1 LSYKL
6 LKASL
11 GDRESIGARSG
22 SVENVDSGRSRRRA
36 LGSFGVMIGKHHSGF
51 GDDGTLAI
59 VDRPRRSTDRDLGEE
74 ITGEEKHG
82 C

>member
-1 LSYKL
+1 
-6 LKASL
+6 
-11 GDRESIGARSG
+11 
-22 SVENVDSGRSRRRA
+22 